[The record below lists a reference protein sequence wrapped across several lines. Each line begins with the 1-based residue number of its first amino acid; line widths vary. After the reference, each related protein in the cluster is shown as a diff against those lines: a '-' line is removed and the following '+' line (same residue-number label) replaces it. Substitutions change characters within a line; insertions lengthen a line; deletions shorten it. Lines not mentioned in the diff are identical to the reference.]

1 MRQSLY
7 KSIINYLKS
16 QSKLEIKGHHLNRLN
31 KLAYMIV
38 SSMRTKSSSLEG
50 LSLGL
55 YYNEEDDDRQSE
67 SLISN
72 AKRWLSSKW
81 TDWDSFYAP
90 YIVDLLGAISNKGE
104 LVLVIDGSETG
115 GDCVTLMLSAIWR
128 GYAIPLV
135 WLTRVGKKG
144 HFPEQLHVELIGK
157 VATILPDNCRKVL
170 LGDGEFDGLRLRNA
184 CKSMNWEFVLRTSK
198 DRKIDDGVE
207 VMKLGEL
214 YPNDNE
220 EIVFVQDACNGD
232 NAILWKGTAYRDP
245 IPLLTNMDL
254 GGMAC
259 EYYRRRFKIE
269 TLFKTLKSDYFNLQK
284 SKICGAE
291 KISNL
296 VLVIA
301 LSFIFCFCIGL
312 ILKENSK
319 TVLQKIIRFDK
330 ITLMSPIVLAK
341 KCLLKD
347 PVLAANNLFLILAK
361 NMKLFF
367 SDS

>member
-1 MRQSLY
+1 MRQSPY

-16 QSKLEIKGHHLNRLN
+16 QSNKEIQGHHLNRLN
-31 KLAYMIV
+31 KLAFMIV
-38 SSMRTKSSSLEG
+38 SCMRTKSSSLEG
-50 LSLGL
+50 LSLGEH
-55 YYNEEDDDRQSE
+55 YNEEEDNRQSE

-72 AKRWLSSKW
+72 VKRWLSSKW
-81 TDWDSFYAP
+81 TDWDCFYAP
-90 YIVDLLGAISNKGE
+90 YISDLLRAISKRGE

-144 HFPEQLHVELIGK
+144 HFPEQLHIELIEK
-157 VATILPDNCRKVL
+157 VASILPNNCRKVL
-170 LGDGEFDGLRLRNA
+170 LGDGEFDGLGLRNT
-184 CKSMNWEFVLRTSK
+184 CKSMNWEFVLRTAK

-207 VMKLGEL
+207 IMKLGEL
-214 YPNDNE
+214 YPDEKE

-232 NAILWKGTAYRDP
+232 NAILWKGTAYKDP

-284 SKICGAE
+284 SKVCGAE
-291 KISNL
+291 KVGNL
-296 VLVIA
+296 IIVIA

-312 ILKENSK
+312 ILKEKSK
-319 TVLQKIIRFDK
+319 SVLQKMVRFDK
-330 ITLMSPIVLAK
+330 VILMSPIVLAK
-341 KCLLKD
+341 KCLFKNRQ
-347 PVLAANNLFLILAK
+347 LADNTLFL
-361 NMKLFF
+361 
-367 SDS
+367 